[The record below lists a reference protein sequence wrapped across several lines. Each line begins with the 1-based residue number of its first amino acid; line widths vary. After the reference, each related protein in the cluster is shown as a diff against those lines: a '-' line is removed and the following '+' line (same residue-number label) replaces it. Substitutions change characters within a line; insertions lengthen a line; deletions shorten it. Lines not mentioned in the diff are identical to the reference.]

1 MFPSK
6 VTNITLSFFFFNKM
20 HQLLLKA
27 LFSLGRFLPSLLVYC
42 SPSITLLL
50 QCCEWRMDRSSSIL
64 GLSSSP
70 GMNRR
75 TTLKR
80 GGMSALIQRLIFCLL
95 LLLLLVDP
103 LDSTCAYSAA
113 GSGQRRPVT
122 ASAASAASVGR
133 KVVRVGAVFTEED
146 VRRGVTKAFEVG
158 KQENEED
165 VKQKGAKYA
174 TNSPLLKLEQI
185 NLSWPTFFFY
195 SLPLM
200 HAALLNLPLL
210 CLIMARKSQS
220 MRKRP
225 SDP

>member
-1 MFPSK
+1 
-6 VTNITLSFFFFNKM
+6 
-20 HQLLLKA
+20 
-27 LFSLGRFLPSLLVYC
+27 
-42 SPSITLLL
+42 
-50 QCCEWRMDRSSSIL
+50 
-64 GLSSSP
+64 
-70 GMNRR
+70 
-75 TTLKR
+75 
-80 GGMSALIQRLIFCLL
+80 MSALIQRLIFCLL

-122 ASAASAASVGR
+122 ASAASAASAASVGR

-165 VKQKGAKYA
+165 VKQKGTKYA
-174 TNSPLLKLEQI
+174 ANSPLLKLEQI

>member
-1 MFPSK
+1 
-6 VTNITLSFFFFNKM
+6 
-20 HQLLLKA
+20 
-27 LFSLGRFLPSLLVYC
+27 
-42 SPSITLLL
+42 
-50 QCCEWRMDRSSSIL
+50 MDRSSSIL

-122 ASAASAASVGR
+122 ASAASAASAASVGR

-158 KQENEED
+158 KQENEEEF
-165 VKQKGAKYA
+165 KAKRDKICCKFP
-174 TNSPLLKLEQI
+174 SLE
-185 NLSWPTFFFY
+185 T
-195 SLPLM
+195 
-200 HAALLNLPLL
+200 
-210 CLIMARKSQS
+210 
-220 MRKRP
+220 
-225 SDP
+225 